1 MNEKDVWDVIH
12 YMESVV
18 GKDGLGGMTK
28 KELQK
33 LVTDVYVKLNEIV

>member
-18 GKDGLGGMTK
+18 GRDGLGGMTK
-28 KELQK
+28 KELQR
-33 LVTDVYVKLNEIV
+33 LVTDVYVKLNDLL